1 MRHTDRRNRCLHS
14 APGLR
19 RNPKGPRAVS
29 NLLLSGLL
37 PRRWHWEP
45 LNGFYSEIVVDWLDF
60 EVDQYVEER
69 LPILRKIYGH
79 QRREVIDWLD
89 MMKDR
94 RDIEITHSIYGD
106 PG

>member
-1 MRHTDRRNRCLHS
+1 MPWQGR
-14 APGLR
+14 GLR
-19 RNPKGPRAVS
+19 RNQKDQQSVS

-45 LNGFYSEIVVDWLDF
+45 MNGFYSEIVLDWLDF
-60 EVDQYVEER
+60 KIDQQVEER
-69 LPILRKIYGH
+69 LPVLRKIYGH

-94 RDIEITHSIYGD
+94 RDTEITRSIYGD
-106 PG
+106 PGACV

>member
-1 MRHTDRRNRCLHS
+1 M
-14 APGLR
+14 
-19 RNPKGPRAVS
+19 S

-45 LNGFYSEIVVDWLDF
+45 MNGFYSEIIVDWLDL
-60 EVDQYVEER
+60 EVDQHIEER
-69 LPILRKIYGH
+69 LPTLHKIYGH

-94 RDIEITHSIYGD
+94 RDTEITCSIYGD
-106 PG
+106 PGACV

>member
-1 MRHTDRRNRCLHS
+1 M
-14 APGLR
+14 
-19 RNPKGPRAVS
+19 S

-45 LNGFYSEIVVDWLDF
+45 MNGFYSEIIVDWLDL
-60 EVDQYVEER
+60 EVDQQIEER
-69 LPILRKIYGH
+69 LPTLRKIYGH

-94 RDIEITHSIYGD
+94 RDAEIMRSIYDD
-106 PG
+106 PGACV

>member
-1 MRHTDRRNRCLHS
+1 
-14 APGLR
+14 
-19 RNPKGPRAVS
+19 VS

-45 LNGFYSEIVVDWLDF
+45 LNGCYSEIVVDWLDL
-60 EVDQYVEER
+60 EVDQHIEER
-69 LPILRKIYGH
+69 LPTLHKIYGH

-94 RDIEITHSIYGD
+94 RDAEIMRSIYDD
-106 PG
+106 PGACV

>member
-1 MRHTDRRNRCLHS
+1 M
-14 APGLR
+14 
-19 RNPKGPRAVS
+19 S

-45 LNGFYSEIVVDWLDF
+45 MNGFYSEIIVDWLDL
-60 EVDQYVEER
+60 EVDQHIEER
-69 LPILRKIYGH
+69 LPTLRKIYGH

-94 RDIEITHSIYGD
+94 RDAEIMRSIYDD
-106 PG
+106 PGACV

>member
-1 MRHTDRRNRCLHS
+1 M
-14 APGLR
+14 
-19 RNPKGPRAVS
+19 S

-45 LNGFYSEIVVDWLDF
+45 LNGFYSEIVVDWLDLQ
-60 EVDQYVEER
+60 VDLRIGER
-69 LPILRKIYGH
+69 LPILRKICGH
-79 QRREVIDWLD
+79 QRRELIDWLD

-106 PG
+106 PGACV

>member
-1 MRHTDRRNRCLHS
+1 M
-14 APGLR
+14 
-19 RNPKGPRAVS
+19 
-29 NLLLSGLL
+29 
-37 PRRWHWEP
+37 
-45 LNGFYSEIVVDWLDF
+45 NGFCSEIIVDWLDL
-60 EVDQYVEER
+60 EVDQQIEER

-106 PG
+106 PGACV